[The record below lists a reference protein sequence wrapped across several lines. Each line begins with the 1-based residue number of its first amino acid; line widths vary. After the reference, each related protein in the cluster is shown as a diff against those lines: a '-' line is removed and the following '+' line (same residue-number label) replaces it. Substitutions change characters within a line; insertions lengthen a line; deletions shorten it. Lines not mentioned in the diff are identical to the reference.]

1 MIVDLSY
8 GQLVAPIGCA
18 TLGCVDRNTDELQ
31 ISLQVARKFRRSI
44 DARDRERLDHS
55 RETSRSLSM
64 QLEELILALM
74 IWLKIG
80 RACGV
85 EGVVLYVAAHP
96 NHYAAELTRCPRLGW
111 LAHHDL
117 IRVFANLLVS
127 GSIFFDE
134 V

>member
-1 MIVDLSY
+1 
-8 GQLVAPIGCA
+8 
-18 TLGCVDRNTDELQ
+18 
-31 ISLQVARKFRRSI
+31 
-44 DARDRERLDHS
+44 
-55 RETSRSLSM
+55 M